1 MTKSPSFRGLSWH
14 DLKSHSSP
22 FIVNRIRKELG
33 LSKVVA
39 ELLTLR
45 QLEKLEEIEAFMYPR
60 SEHCSDPFLMA
71 DMEIAVERILKALS
85 QGESLVVYGDYDVD
99 GTAGA
104 VILYRYLKR
113 IGRLL
118 HPRQSD
124 AGVPVATLS
133 HCFNDHR
140 SETMAVTDVQ
150 VTRLVS

>member
-113 IGRLL
+113 IGLKAHYFIPERLKDGYGL
-118 HPRQSD
+118 TK
-124 AGVPVATLS
+124 ATLVKLKS
-133 HCFNDHR
+133 RKTKSNA
-140 SETMAVTDVQ
+140 T
-150 VTRLVS
+150 